1 MKWLAEKPSFVRYH
15 LCVTTRKHR
24 AWVCRATSAMR
35 FWAISCWASAQ
46 NGSTSEVRHL
56 VCTGNFFF
64 IDHCS
69 MFNAVPVSDLLPPS
83 CALCKKTPN
92 KHTHTPR
99 TVSRRW
105 KQLGATRPG
114 PLNSQGQRLAHPVLS
129 WHIGLTF
136 VVLHNWLG
144 YATRLALK
152 KNVYVLNISYLV
164 SLSNLLFAVFFLFF
178 FFVQIKSCGTFIIFP
193 ARLGAKFDELWDNLF
208 ENTVCGPGQVK
219 HYGSYVIW
227 HLQGPL
233 SSHATAGAK
242 YLSSTCKNIV
252 IQ

>member
-15 LCVTTRKHR
+15 LCVTMRKHR

-69 MFNAVPVSDLLPPS
+69 MFNAVPVSDLLPPL
-83 CALCKKTPN
+83 CVLCKKTPN

-152 KNVYVLNISYLV
+152 KKKNCLCLKYKLPCFPVKLA
-164 SLSNLLFAVFFLFF
+164 FCCGFF
-178 FFVQIKSCGTFIIFP
+178 FPNK
-193 ARLGAKFDELWDNLF
+193 ELWNI
-208 ENTVCGPGQVK
+208 
-219 HYGSYVIW
+219 Y
-227 HLQGPL
+227 
-233 SSHATAGAK
+233 
-242 YLSSTCKNIV
+242 YLSSRSGCKIRWTLRQPFWEYCV
-252 IQ
+252 WTRASEALWFIHYLASTGGPVLPRHSWSQIFIIHL

>member
-15 LCVTTRKHR
+15 LCVTMRKHR

-69 MFNAVPVSDLLPPS
+69 MFNAVPVSDLLPPL
-83 CALCKKTPN
+83 CVLCKKTPN

-152 KNVYVLNISYLV
+152 KKKIVYVLNISYLV
-164 SLSNLLFAVFFLFF
+164 SLSNLLFAVVFF
-178 FFVQIKSCGTFIIFP
+178 FQIKSCGTFIIFP
-193 ARLGAKFDELWDNLF
+193 AGLGAKFDELWDNLF

-219 HYGSYVIW
+219 HYGSYIIW
-227 HLQGPL
+227 HLQGAL

-252 IQ
+252 LQ

>member
-15 LCVTTRKHR
+15 LCVTMRKHR

-56 VCTGNFFF
+56 VCTGNLFF

-69 MFNAVPVSDLLPPS
+69 MFNAVPVSDLLPPL
-83 CALCKKTPN
+83 CVLCKKTPN

-152 KNVYVLNISYLV
+152 KKKNCLCLKYKLPCFPVKLA
-164 SLSNLLFAVFFLFF
+164 FCCVFF
-178 FFVQIKSCGTFIIFP
+178 FP
-193 ARLGAKFDELWDNLF
+193 NKELWNI
-208 ENTVCGPGQVK
+208 
-219 HYGSYVIW
+219 Y
-227 HLQGPL
+227 
-233 SSHATAGAK
+233 
-242 YLSSTCKNIV
+242 YLSSRSGCKIRWTLRQPFWEYCV
-252 IQ
+252 WTRASEALWFIHYLASTGGPVLPRHSWSQIFIIHL

>member
-15 LCVTTRKHR
+15 LCVTMRKHR

-64 IDHCS
+64 TDHCS

-152 KNVYVLNISYLV
+152 KKCLCLKYKLPCFPVKLA
-164 SLSNLLFAVFFLFF
+164 FCCVFFVFF
-178 FFVQIKSCGTFIIFP
+178 FCSNK
-193 ARLGAKFDELWDNLF
+193 ELWNI
-208 ENTVCGPGQVK
+208 
-219 HYGSYVIW
+219 Y
-227 HLQGPL
+227 
-233 SSHATAGAK
+233 
-242 YLSSTCKNIV
+242 YLSSTSGCKIRWTLRQPLWEYCV
-252 IQ
+252 WTRASEALWFIRYLASTGAPVLPRHSWSQIFIIHL

>member
-15 LCVTTRKHR
+15 LCVTMRKHR

-114 PLNSQGQRLAHPVLS
+114 PLNSQGQRWAHPVLS

-164 SLSNLLFAVFFLFF
+164 SLSNLLFAVFFFCSN
-178 FFVQIKSCGTFIIFP
+178 K
-193 ARLGAKFDELWDNLF
+193 ELWNI
-208 ENTVCGPGQVK
+208 
-219 HYGSYVIW
+219 Y
-227 HLQGPL
+227 
-233 SSHATAGAK
+233 
-242 YLSSTCKNIV
+242 YLSSTSGCKIRWTLRQPLWEYCV
-252 IQ
+252 WTRASEALWFIRYLASTGAPVLPRHSWSQIFIIHL

>member
-15 LCVTTRKHR
+15 LCVTMRKHR

-164 SLSNLLFAVFFLFF
+164 SLSNLLFAVFFFCSN
-178 FFVQIKSCGTFIIFP
+178 K
-193 ARLGAKFDELWDNLF
+193 ELWNI
-208 ENTVCGPGQVK
+208 
-219 HYGSYVIW
+219 Y
-227 HLQGPL
+227 
-233 SSHATAGAK
+233 
-242 YLSSTCKNIV
+242 YLSSTSGCKIRWTLRQPLWEYCV
-252 IQ
+252 WTRASEALWFIRYLASTGAPVLPRHSWSQIFIIHL

>member
-164 SLSNLLFAVFFLFF
+164 SLSNLLFAVLFF
-178 FFVQIKSCGTFIIFP
+178 FFFFCSNK
-193 ARLGAKFDELWDNLF
+193 ELWNI
-208 ENTVCGPGQVK
+208 
-219 HYGSYVIW
+219 Y
-227 HLQGPL
+227 
-233 SSHATAGAK
+233 
-242 YLSSTCKNIV
+242 YLSSTSGCKIRWTLRQPLWEYCV
-252 IQ
+252 WTRASEALWFIRYLASTGAPVLPRHSWSQIFIIHL

>member
-15 LCVTTRKHR
+15 LCVTMRKHR

-83 CALCKKTPN
+83 CALCKKPPN

-164 SLSNLLFAVFFLFF
+164 SLSNLVFAVFFFF
-178 FFVQIKSCGTFIIFP
+178 FFFCSNK
-193 ARLGAKFDELWDNLF
+193 ELWNI
-208 ENTVCGPGQVK
+208 
-219 HYGSYVIW
+219 Y
-227 HLQGPL
+227 
-233 SSHATAGAK
+233 
-242 YLSSTCKNIV
+242 YLSSTSGCKIRWTLRQPLWEYCV
-252 IQ
+252 WTRASEALWFIRYLASTGAPVLPRHSWSQIFIIHL

>member
-15 LCVTTRKHR
+15 LCVTMRKHR

-69 MFNAVPVSDLLPPS
+69 MFNAVPVSDLLPPL
-83 CALCKKTPN
+83 CVLCKKTPN

-152 KNVYVLNISYLV
+152 KKKNCLCLKYKLPCFPVKLA
-164 SLSNLLFAVFFLFF
+164 FCCVFF
-178 FFVQIKSCGTFIIFP
+178 FP
-193 ARLGAKFDELWDNLF
+193 NKELWNI
-208 ENTVCGPGQVK
+208 
-219 HYGSYVIW
+219 Y
-227 HLQGPL
+227 
-233 SSHATAGAK
+233 
-242 YLSSTCKNIV
+242 YLSSRSGCKIRWTLRQPFWEYCV
-252 IQ
+252 WTRASEALWFIHYLASTGGPVLPRHSWSQIFIIHL

>member
-15 LCVTTRKHR
+15 LCVTMRKHR

-164 SLSNLLFAVFFLFF
+164 SLSNLLFAVFFLFVF
-178 FFVQIKSCGTFIIFP
+178 FCSNK
-193 ARLGAKFDELWDNLF
+193 ELWNI
-208 ENTVCGPGQVK
+208 
-219 HYGSYVIW
+219 Y
-227 HLQGPL
+227 
-233 SSHATAGAK
+233 
-242 YLSSTCKNIV
+242 YLSSTSGCKIRWTLRQPLWEYCV
-252 IQ
+252 WTRASEALWFIRYLASTGAPVLPRHSWSQIFIIHL

>member
-15 LCVTTRKHR
+15 LCVTMRKHR

-164 SLSNLLFAVFFLFF
+164 SLSNLLFAVFFFF
-178 FFVQIKSCGTFIIFP
+178 FSNK
-193 ARLGAKFDELWDNLF
+193 ELWNI
-208 ENTVCGPGQVK
+208 
-219 HYGSYVIW
+219 Y
-227 HLQGPL
+227 
-233 SSHATAGAK
+233 
-242 YLSSTCKNIV
+242 YLSSTSGCKIRWTLRQPLWEYCV
-252 IQ
+252 WTRASEALWFIRYLASTGAPVLPRHSWSQIFIIHL

>member
-1 MKWLAEKPSFVRYH
+1 M
-15 LCVTTRKHR
+15 RKHR

-92 KHTHTPR
+92 KHTHTR
-99 TVSRRW
+99 GLFRGGENSSV
-105 KQLGATRPG
+105 QLGQVHWIPRVSA
-114 PLNSQGQRLAHPVLS
+114 
-129 WHIGLTF
+129 WHIPSFRDTSVSLLWCYITDW
-136 VVLHNWLG
+136 VMLHDWL
-144 YATRLALK
+144 LK
-152 KNVYVLNISYLV
+152 KKCLCLKYKLPCFPVKLA
-164 SLSNLLFAVFFLFF
+164 FCCVFFF

-252 IQ
+252 LQ